1 MSTPRFLHHLAGLT
15 PLRRCLVGGV
25 VAGSL
30 AVAIPGVAG
39 ANSTASASA
48 NIRTTVSSIKATA
61 SSLGD
66 ASVSSIAP
74 RCESAI
80 TNRQTQIDVLN
91 NRMAVAKWLTSS
103 HHSTLGGDLSAAS
116 SGLTTLNSQIQGV
129 TTLKQLAPLCKDI
142 VYNFRIYVLRTPQ
155 VHLTIGGDAETAVV
169 AKLQG
174 VSPKLDAAIKA
185 AQAKGQDVGNAPT
198 LYADFTA
205 KVADAAAKS
214 NGASDTIVALTVD
227 QYNAGSAKPVLQ
239 TTYQNLVLA
248 HGDLIAARQDAQQI
262 VQILKSLH

>member
-1 MSTPRFLHHLAGLT
+1 MSTPRLLNRIGALS

-30 AVAIPGVAG
+30 AIAIPGVAG
-39 ANSTASASA
+39 ASTGAKPADL
-48 NIRTTVSSIKATA
+48 RTTVSSIKATA

-74 RCESAI
+74 KCESAI

-91 NRMAVAKWLTSS
+91 NRMSVAKWLTSS
-103 HHSTLGGDLSAAS
+103 HHSTLSGDLSSAS
-116 SGLTTLNSQIQGV
+116 SGLTTLNGQIQGA

-142 VYNFRIYVLRTPQ
+142 VDDYRIYLLRTPQ

-174 VSPKLDAAIKA
+174 IAPKLDAAIKA

-214 NGASDTIVALTVD
+214 NGASDQVIGLTVD
-227 QYNAGSAKPVLQ
+227 GYNAGTAKPVLQ
-239 TTYQNLVLA
+239 TTYQNLVVG

-262 VQILKSLH
+262 VQILSSLH